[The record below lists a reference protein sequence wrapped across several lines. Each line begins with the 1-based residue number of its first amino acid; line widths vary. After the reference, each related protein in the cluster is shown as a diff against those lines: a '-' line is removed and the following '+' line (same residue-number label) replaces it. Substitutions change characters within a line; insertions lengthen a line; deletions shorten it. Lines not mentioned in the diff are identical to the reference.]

1 MPAKGNEEPHNS
13 SSSNA
18 SQNFESLFRDCN
30 VVDSL
35 VYDIKENLKLT
46 HAVAVSHAGGKMKGG
61 RSHAMHSGVSAAR
74 GPRLH
79 PYNVPPSSR
88 VPCDSADPKCQSQL
102 RKWNHQRRRYPST
115 CIPGGAGGGDKTT
128 DLDDPFA
135 MLQELITDG
144 SLIKEAVRR
153 LQLGLTPKLAMLATP
168 SGGGERGN
176 FYDSET
182 DGDEDLDE
190 CSVSGDNHI
199 HAEGATAMGTA
210 E

>member
-1 MPAKGNEEPHNS
+1 MPAKGNEEQNVNS
-13 SSSNA
+13 SQNSNHQ
-18 SQNFESLFRDCN
+18 QNNYESLFRDCN

-46 HAVAVSHAGGKMKGG
+46 QAAHGHAGGKMRSGG
-61 RSHAMHSGVSAAR
+61 RSHAHGGPGPAR

-79 PYNVPPSSR
+79 PYSVPPSSR

-115 CIPGGAGGGDKTT
+115 CIPGGAGDKSVT

-153 LQLGLTPKLAMLATP
+153 LQLGLTPKLAIMAQ
-168 SGGGERGN
+168 GNNN
-176 FYDSET
+176 FYDSE
-182 DGDEDLDE
+182 DEDLNDE
-190 CSVSGDNHI
+190 CSVSGDI
-199 HAEGATAMGTA
+199 HHAVEGATAAAMGDA

>member
-1 MPAKGNEEPHNS
+1 MWLL
-13 SSSNA
+13 
-18 SQNFESLFRDCN
+18 SLC
-30 VVDSL
+30 
-35 VYDIKENLKLT
+35 
-46 HAVAVSHAGGKMKGG
+46 
-61 RSHAMHSGVSAAR
+61 
-74 GPRLH
+74 
-79 PYNVPPSSR
+79 R

-115 CIPGGAGGGDKTT
+115 CIPGGVGAGAADKTT

-153 LQLGLTPKLAMLATP
+153 LQLGLTPKLAIM
-168 SGGGERGN
+168 SSSKNN

-182 DGDEDLDE
+182 DDCDEDLDE

-199 HAEGATAMGTA
+199 HAEGDASAIGDAIGAA

>member
-1 MPAKGNEEPHNS
+1 MREQACQLND
-13 SSSNA
+13 A
-18 SQNFESLFRDCN
+18 AAA
-30 VVDSL
+30 
-35 VYDIKENLKLT
+35 NLGFSVCLC
-46 HAVAVSHAGGKMKGG
+46 VC
-61 RSHAMHSGVSAAR
+61 
-74 GPRLH
+74 
-79 PYNVPPSSR
+79 R

-115 CIPGGAGGGDKTT
+115 CIPGAGDKSVT

-153 LQLGLTPKLAMLATP
+153 LQLGLTPKLAIM
-168 SGGGERGN
+168 SSSKNN

-182 DGDEDLDE
+182 DDCDEDLDE

-199 HAEGATAMGTA
+199 HAEGAATAIGDAIGAA

>member
-1 MPAKGNEEPHNS
+1 M
-13 SSSNA
+13 
-18 SQNFESLFRDCN
+18 
-30 VVDSL
+30 
-35 VYDIKENLKLT
+35 
-46 HAVAVSHAGGKMKGG
+46 
-61 RSHAMHSGVSAAR
+61 
-74 GPRLH
+74 
-79 PYNVPPSSR
+79 
-88 VPCDSADPKCQSQL
+88 PCDSADPKCQSQL

-115 CIPGGAGGGDKTT
+115 CIPGGGGAGGGDKTT

-153 LQLGLTPKLAMLATP
+153 LQLGLTPKLAIM
-168 SGGGERGN
+168 SSSKNN

-182 DGDEDLDE
+182 DDCDEDLDE